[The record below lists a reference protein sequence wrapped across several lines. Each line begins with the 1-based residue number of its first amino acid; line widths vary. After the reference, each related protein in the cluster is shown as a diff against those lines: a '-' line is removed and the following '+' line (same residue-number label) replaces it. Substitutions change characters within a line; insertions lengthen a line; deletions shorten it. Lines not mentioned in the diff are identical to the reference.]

1 MNQTFVLVLSSAAVG
16 ALISSLIMVIGQVL
30 ERRAKRRELLFTK
43 AIEMGQANV
52 ELLKETADR
61 GRNSVALRPLVV
73 YVRWHY
79 KQLCSL
85 YDSGRLTPGMEE
97 RYSSEIRDLDI

>member
-1 MNQTFVLVLSSAAVG
+1 LAQA
-16 ALISSLIMVIGQVL
+16 L

-43 AIEMGQANV
+43 EIEMGQANV
-52 ELLKETADR
+52 ELLKETANR
-61 GRNSVALRPLVV
+61 GGNSVAVRPLVV

-85 YDSGRLTPGMEE
+85 YDSGQLTPGMED
-97 RYSSEIRDLDI
+97 RYSSEIRDFDV